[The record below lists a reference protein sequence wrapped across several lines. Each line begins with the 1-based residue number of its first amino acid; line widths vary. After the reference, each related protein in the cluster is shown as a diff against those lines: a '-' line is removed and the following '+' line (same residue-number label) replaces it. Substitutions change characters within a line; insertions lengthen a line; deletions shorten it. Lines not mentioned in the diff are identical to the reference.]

1 MASGS
6 VVFSKCAK
14 ALNGTALLM
23 VELLA
28 PAEPAPLLEV
38 AEELLAESAF
48 TGGVSVAADGVNCAE
63 DVSALDPADDDPEEA
78 KEEVAPVPDAPEAA
92 LDWM

>member
-1 MASGS
+1 
-6 VVFSKCAK
+6 
-14 ALNGTALLM
+14 M

-38 AEELLAESAF
+38 AEELAESAF
-48 TGGVSVAADGVNCAE
+48 TGGASVAADGVNCAE